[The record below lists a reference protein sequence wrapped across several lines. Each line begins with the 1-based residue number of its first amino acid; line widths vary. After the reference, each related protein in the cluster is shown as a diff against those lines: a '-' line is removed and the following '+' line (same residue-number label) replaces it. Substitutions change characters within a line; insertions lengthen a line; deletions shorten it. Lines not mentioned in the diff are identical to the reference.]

1 MIYTAEFI
9 SYLYLET
16 FQVGPDGENNSDHSL
31 FFSYYIDERSVF
43 QFDLPGLGREE
54 VSFDMDANIWYQF
67 KVEQEN
73 SGDQCTTKLFVNGNQ
88 IYDKSHTCGSYTHET
103 TYVYATGHYLS
114 ATGYVK
120 NIRFLWL

>member
-1 MIYTAEFI
+1 M
-9 SYLYLET
+9 
-16 FQVGPDGENNSDHSL
+16 

-54 VSFDMDANIWYQF
+54 VSFDMDSSIWYQF

-73 SGDQCTTKLFVNGNQ
+73 SGDQCTTKLFVSDDK
-88 IYDKSHTCGSYTHET
+88 IYDKVHACGSYTHET
-103 TYVYATGHYLS
+103 TYVYATGHYKS
-114 ATGYVK
+114 ATGFVK